1 MIIAWIYVSFLPK
14 KFQVL
19 SVVVNQSE
27 CREIKIISYGFLP
40 KYFECVH
47 DETTKKNTHSKKKVY
62 IKIKTTHDH
71 EYNDL
76 NVLIIIKIIII
87 A

>member
-1 MIIAWIYVSFLPK
+1 MNAEKLKWIS
-14 KFQVL
+14 
-19 SVVVNQSE
+19 SE
-27 CREIKIISYGFLP
+27 IFWI
-40 KYFECVH
+40 CVRRR
-47 DETTKKNTHSKKKVY
+47 DNEKKNTHSKKQVY

-87 A
+87 AW

>member
-1 MIIAWIYVSFLPK
+1 MGFFRNILNMCTTRQRK
-14 KFQVL
+14 KYTL
-19 SVVVNQSE
+19 E
-27 CREIKIISYGFLP
+27 
-40 KYFECVH
+40 
-47 DETTKKNTHSKKKVY
+47 KKVY